1 MPMDAGLFMMPN
13 HPPHRDYAEGHFH
26 NLDTLAFAD
35 AIGFEEAWIGEHFT
49 CKREPLPAPDLL
61 IAQALLKTERIRL
74 GAGAFLL
81 PYHVPAELAHR
92 IAWLDRIS
100 GGRFMVGI
108 GAGGLPTDHVMFDVD
123 AAAGENRDMM
133 AEAFE
138 LMVKFWTIDGP
149 FQHEGKYY
157 KGGRPEPIGPNLAFH
172 LQPMT
177 KPYPKVSIAG
187 LSGSSPT
194 LRFAGSRGLMPMS
207 LCWSPDHLIS
217 HWRVYC
223 EGADSAGLTPNR
235 ADWRIGCEIMIAET
249 DAEARRLAV
258 EGSLGECW
266 RNYMLPLMRQNNFIS
281 GCKHDQSVPDS
292 DVTVDYLADK
302 VWIVGSPKT
311 AAEKLARLR
320 DTVGDFGCLLQ
331 VVYDHLDD
339 MEAYRG
345 SLTALRDEVMP
356 QFQ

>member
-1 MPMDAGLFMMPN
+1 
-13 HPPHRDYAEGHFH
+13 
-26 NLDTLAFAD
+26 
-35 AIGFEEAWIGEHFT
+35 
-49 CKREPLPAPDLL
+49 
-61 IAQALLKTERIRL
+61 
-74 GAGAFLL
+74 
-81 PYHVPAELAHR
+81 
-92 IAWLDRIS
+92 
-100 GGRFMVGI
+100 MVGI

-123 AAAGENRDMM
+123 AAAGENREMM

-149 FQHEGKYY
+149 FQHDGKYY

-177 KPYPKVSIAG
+177 KPYPRVSIAG

-207 LCWSPDHLIS
+207 LCWSPDHLMS

-302 VWIVGSPKT
+302 VWIVGSPST
-311 AAEKLARLR
+311 AAEKLAKLR
-320 DTVGDFGCLLQ
+320 DKVGDFGCLLQ

-345 SLTALRDEVMP
+345 SLTALREEVMP

>member
-1 MPMDAGLFMMPN
+1 MDVGLFMMPN

-35 AIGFEEAWIGEHFT
+35 AMGFDEAWIGEHFT
-49 CKREPLPAPDLL
+49 CRREPLPAPDLL
-61 IAQALLKTERIRL
+61 IAQALLMTDKIRL

-108 GAGGLPTDHVMFDVD
+108 GAGGLPTDYSMFGVD
-123 AAAGENRDMM
+123 AATGENRDMM
-133 AEAFE
+133 IEAFE

-157 KGGRPEPIGPNLAFH
+157 KGGRPEAIGPNLAFH
-172 LQPMT
+172 LQPLT
-177 KPYPKVSIAG
+177 KPHPRVSIAG

-207 LCWSPDHLIS
+207 LCWSPDHLLS

-223 EGADSAGLTPNR
+223 EGAESAGLTPDR
-235 ADWRIGCEIMIAET
+235 ADWRIGCEIYIAET

-258 EGSLGECW
+258 EGPLGECW
-266 RNYMLPLMRQNNFIS
+266 QNYMLPLMRQNNFIS

-292 DVTVDYLADK
+292 DVTVDYLADN
-302 VWIVGSPKT
+302 VWIVGSPTT
-311 AAEKLARLR
+311 AAEKLAHLR
-320 DTVGDFGCLLQ
+320 NRVGDFGCLLQ
-331 VVYDHLDD
+331 VVYDHVDD

-356 QFQ
+356 LFR